1 MQIATIGYLIKQSS
15 AKPKTTKS
23 SPRRSMI
30 LDSCGLIDGRI
41 IDVLSAGF
49 APDKVIVPQFIVSEL
64 QLLADGRD
72 AHKRE
77 RARFGLDVVK
87 QLQASAYCEVDIST
101 ELMDSNDPTDDRLV
115 ALAKMLHAQ
124 LYTTDYNLSK
134 VAEIG
139 GVNVLNVNEL
149 AQSLRPTALPGERRT
164 IKILEKG
171 SGQDQGVGYLSDGT
185 MIVVNGARKSIGK
198 TVEVEISRTFQT
210 VAGKML
216 FGSLI
221 NQSTTQTSPAPQV
234 PAATTQPKI
243 PSIGGLQAQA
253 RNQTRTPRI
262 ERVSVSPNG
271 ERSERAVQYR
281 AKPKYRKPAI

>member
-1 MQIATIGYLIKQSS
+1 MEVGILLLQLATIGYLVKQKQS
-15 AKPKTTKS
+15 KPKEVKAA
-23 SPRRSMI
+23 PRRTMVI
-30 LDSCGLIDGRI
+30 DSCGLIDGRI
-41 IDVLSAGF
+41 TDVLSAGF
-49 APDKVIVPQFIVSEL
+49 APDQVIVPQFIVAEL

-87 QLQASAYCEVDIST
+87 QLQASNHCDVEISS
-101 ELMDSNDPTDDRLV
+101 ELSDSTALADDRLV
-115 ALAKMLHAQ
+115 ELAKMRKAQ

-134 VAEIG
+134 VAEIA

-171 SGQDQGVGYLSDGT
+171 SGPDQGVGYLSDGT
-185 MIVVNGARKSIGK
+185 MIVVNGARKVIGK

-221 NQSTTQTSPAPQV
+221 
-234 PAATTQPKI
+234 TQP
-243 PSIGGLQAQA
+243 QAQP
-253 RNQTRTPRI
+253 NTTPRPKLPVVQKLASENR
-262 ERVSVSPNG
+262 ERISTPSSRFRTNKPRYKKTTVS
-271 ERSERAVQYR
+271 
-281 AKPKYRKPAI
+281 